1 MAGNAPVDA
10 QAVAAAALAAFPSD
24 LTRNRAAE
32 GRPGLLCVAVTVAW
46 SGRARENS
54 PKLDRGTPMDTLTEA
69 SLRAAFDALP
79 EAALIVDR
87 AGCVQYANA
96 LAHRLL
102 GDELVIGQGAA
113 WSQPEP
119 ERSDTD
125 DAVRTSFVAR
135 ATGVSLRRTC
145 APLPDVDG
153 LSLIVL
159 YAVSTAETAY
169 PVRDP
174 MKWLD
179 EVEAT
184 AQVGSWS
191 WDIEADVV
199 SWSDELYRLHG
210 LAPQSMP
217 MTYGSFL
224 ELVHPDD
231 RAAHQDVVQRCY
243 LQGEPYV
250 ENHRVVLPDG
260 RLRWQQGRGRV
271 VMSDGRASPH
281 VRDRSGRHRPRARAN
296 RRCDRASKRRGG
308 WRGECRAPGRARG
321 AAGGGAASRARI
333 VQASVRHPPA
343 TERDLHD
350 GAQQRLTMV
359 EMTLR
364 AAMRRLG
371 RSADP
376 ELSRTLA
383 QAVAELN
390 AGAAE
395 LRSLAR
401 GLHPA
406 LLTERGLM
414 PALRALASRSQV
426 PVMLRH
432 ATIGRLDPSV
442 ESAAYFVV
450 SEALTNVMKHA
461 NASRVDL
468 TVERDGMSLMLEVSD
483 DGSGGSTIDA
493 GGGLRGFRTASP
505 RSMASCEWRVRAGM
519 ERSCASS
526 CRAGHDRSSR
536 ARPAEPSP
544 LGSVA
549 LEYEQPGHHN
559 WASDEPV
566 VEDLRC
572 ARIPGPDA
580 A

>member
-1 MAGNAPVDA
+1 
-10 QAVAAAALAAFPSD
+10 
-24 LTRNRAAE
+24 
-32 GRPGLLCVAVTVAW
+32 
-46 SGRARENS
+46 
-54 PKLDRGTPMDTLTEA
+54 MDTLTEA

-102 GDELVIGQGAA
+102 GDELVIGQCAA

-135 ATGVSLRRTC
+135 ATGVSLRRTS
-145 APLPDVDG
+145 APLPDIDG

-174 MKWLD
+174 MEWLD

-217 MTYGSFL
+217 MSYGSFL

-243 LQGEPYV
+243 LQGKPYV

-271 VMSDGRASPH
+271 VMSDGRP
-281 VRDRSGRHRPRARAN
+281 VRMFGTGQDVTDRVLGEQALRQSLEEARRLAAEN
-296 RRCDRASKRRGG
+296 AGL
-308 WRGECRAPGRARG
+308 RGELEVQLEEVR
-321 AAGGGAASRARI
+321 ASRARI
-333 VQASVRHPPA
+333 VQATYDTRRRM
-343 TERDLHD
+343 ERDLHD

-483 DGSGGSTIDA
+483 DGSGGATIDA
-493 GGGLRGFRTASP
+493 GGGLRGLSDRVAALDGRLRVESP
-505 RSMASCEWRVRAGM
+505 SGHGTLVRV
-519 ERSCASS
+519 ELPC
-526 CRAGHDRSSR
+526 
-536 ARPAEPSP
+536 
-544 LGSVA
+544 
-549 LEYEQPGHHN
+549 
-559 WASDEPV
+559 
-566 VEDLRC
+566 
-572 ARIPGPDA
+572 GP
-580 A
+580 

>member
-1 MAGNAPVDA
+1 
-10 QAVAAAALAAFPSD
+10 
-24 LTRNRAAE
+24 
-32 GRPGLLCVAVTVAW
+32 
-46 SGRARENS
+46 
-54 PKLDRGTPMDTLTEA
+54 MDTLTEA

-102 GDELVIGQGAA
+102 GDELIIGQGAA

-125 DAVRTSFVAR
+125 DSVRTSFVAR
-135 ATGVSLRRTC
+135 ATGVSLRRTS
-145 APLPDVDG
+145 ASLPHIDG
-153 LSLIVL
+153 LALIVL

-174 MKWLD
+174 MEWLD

-217 MTYGSFL
+217 MSYGSFL

-243 LQGEPYV
+243 LQGKPYV

-271 VMSDGRASPH
+271 VMSDGRP
-281 VRDRSGRHRPRARAN
+281 VRMFGTGQDVTDRVLAEQALRQSLEEARRLAAENAGLRAELEVQLEEVR
-296 RRCDRASKRRGG
+296 
-308 WRGECRAPGRARG
+308 
-321 AAGGGAASRARI
+321 ASRARI
-333 VQASVRHPPA
+333 VQATYDTRRRM
-343 TERDLHD
+343 ERDLHD

-414 PALRALASRSQV
+414 PALEALASRSQV
-426 PVMLRH
+426 PVTLRH

-483 DGSGGSTIDA
+483 DGSGGATIDA
-493 GGGLRGFRTASP
+493 GGGLRGLSDRVAALDGQLRVESP
-505 RSMASCEWRVRAGM
+505 SAHGTLVRV
-519 ERSCASS
+519 ELPC
-526 CRAGHDRSSR
+526 
-536 ARPAEPSP
+536 
-544 LGSVA
+544 
-549 LEYEQPGHHN
+549 
-559 WASDEPV
+559 
-566 VEDLRC
+566 
-572 ARIPGPDA
+572 GP
-580 A
+580 

>member
-1 MAGNAPVDA
+1 
-10 QAVAAAALAAFPSD
+10 
-24 LTRNRAAE
+24 
-32 GRPGLLCVAVTVAW
+32 
-46 SGRARENS
+46 
-54 PKLDRGTPMDTLTEA
+54 MDPLTEA

-119 ERSDTD
+119 ARSDTD

-135 ATGVSLRRTC
+135 ATGVSLRHTC

-169 PVRDP
+169 PARDP
-174 MKWLD
+174 MEWLD

-184 AQVGSWS
+184 AQLGSWS

-217 MTYGSFL
+217 MSYGSFL

-231 RAAHQDVVQRCY
+231 RATHQDVVQRCY

-271 VMSDGRASPH
+271 VMSDGRP
-281 VRDRSGRHRPRARAN
+281 VRMFGTGQDVTDRVLGEQALRQSLEEARRLAAENAGLRAELEVQLEEVR
-296 RRCDRASKRRGG
+296 
-308 WRGECRAPGRARG
+308 
-321 AAGGGAASRARI
+321 ASRARI
-333 VQASVRHPPA
+333 VQATYDTRRRM
-343 TERDLHD
+343 ERDLHD

-364 AAMRRLG
+364 AAIRRLG
-371 RSADP
+371 RSADS

-406 LLTERGLM
+406 LLTQRGLM

-426 PVMLRH
+426 PVTLRD

-468 TVERDGMSLMLEVSD
+468 TVERDGMSLVLEVSD
-483 DGSGGSTIDA
+483 DGSGGATIDA
-493 GGGLRGFRTASP
+493 GGGLRGLSDRVAALDGRLRVESP
-505 RSMASCEWRVRAGM
+505 SGHGTLVRV
-519 ERSCASS
+519 ELPC
-526 CRAGHDRSSR
+526 
-536 ARPAEPSP
+536 
-544 LGSVA
+544 
-549 LEYEQPGHHN
+549 
-559 WASDEPV
+559 
-566 VEDLRC
+566 
-572 ARIPGPDA
+572 GP
-580 A
+580 

>member
-1 MAGNAPVDA
+1 
-10 QAVAAAALAAFPSD
+10 
-24 LTRNRAAE
+24 
-32 GRPGLLCVAVTVAW
+32 
-46 SGRARENS
+46 
-54 PKLDRGTPMDTLTEA
+54 MDTVTEA

-102 GDELVIGQGAA
+102 GDELVIGQSAA

-119 ERSDTD
+119 ERSDTE

-135 ATGVSLRRTC
+135 ATEVSLRRTC
-145 APLPDVDG
+145 ASLPHIDG

-159 YAVSTAETAY
+159 YAVSSAETAY

-184 AQVGSWS
+184 AQLGSWS

-217 MTYGSFL
+217 MSYGSFL

-243 LQGEPYV
+243 LRGQPYV
-250 ENHRVVLPDG
+250 ENHRVMLPDG

-271 VMSDGRASPH
+271 VMSDGRP
-281 VRDRSGRHRPRARAN
+281 VRMFGTGQDVTDRVLGEQALRQSLDEARRLADENAGLRAELEVQLEEVR
-296 RRCDRASKRRGG
+296 
-308 WRGECRAPGRARG
+308 
-321 AAGGGAASRARI
+321 ASRARI
-333 VQASVRHPPA
+333 VQAAYDARRRL
-343 TERDLHD
+343 ERDLHD

-364 AAMRRLG
+364 AAMGQLG

-376 ELSRTLA
+376 ELSRTLG
-383 QAVAELN
+383 QAVEELS

-406 LLTERGLM
+406 LLTDHGLM
-414 PALRALASRSQV
+414 PALEALASRSQV
-426 PVMLRH
+426 PATLRH

-442 ESAAYFVV
+442 ESCAYFVV

-461 NASRVDL
+461 HASRVDL
-468 TVERDGMSLMLEVSD
+468 MVERDGSTLVLEVSD
-483 DGSGGSTIDA
+483 DGRGEASIEA
-493 GGGLRGFRTASP
+493 GGGLRGLSDRVAALDGQLQVESP
-505 RSMASCEWRVRAGM
+505 RGRGTLVRV
-519 ERSCASS
+519 ELPC
-526 CRAGHDRSSR
+526 
-536 ARPAEPSP
+536 
-544 LGSVA
+544 
-549 LEYEQPGHHN
+549 
-559 WASDEPV
+559 
-566 VEDLRC
+566 
-572 ARIPGPDA
+572 GP
-580 A
+580 